1 MIRVVILSRM
11 DIESTILAPVGR
23 YHVGD
28 RTPPMQLRDRHGN
41 LHTVPAGVVVEV
53 GP

>member
-1 MIRVVILSRM
+1 MIRITILYQGDREA
-11 DIESTILAPVGR
+11 IILAPVGR

-41 LHTVPAGVVVEV
+41 LHTIPAGVVVEV
-53 GP
+53 G